1 MHQKVFK
8 EQVLTV
14 VLDCGKDLHYIVV
27 DFKALLAKWTKSACM
42 FGTQS
47 LVQYVLLIRTKHML
61 FIKKQYICSSM
72 YIYYWE

>member
-27 DFKALLAKWTKSACM
+27 DFKALLAK
-42 FGTQS
+42 
-47 LVQYVLLIRTKHML
+47 
-61 FIKKQYICSSM
+61 
-72 YIYYWE
+72 